1 MRAQKKPEEPVPQ
14 LDNIEQ
20 VTRKTPEGEIIQ
32 EWVKMKNSQFKHF
45 NLCMNQIDD
54 DVEQSLAAMLERTA
68 DDVGVTL
75 SSNKVSEEMCARIH
89 EKIRLQHTSN
99 IELQQ
104 AQADSE
110 GHSIEHIVIDQG
122 IHLKRLAI

>member
-20 VTRKTPEGEIIQ
+20 VTRKTPEGEIVQ

-45 NLCMNQIDD
+45 NLCMNAVDD
-54 DVEQSLAAMLERTA
+54 DIEEALAAMLERTG

-75 SSNKVSEEMCARIH
+75 SSNKVSDEMCARLH
-89 EKIRLQHTSN
+89 EKIR
-99 IELQQ
+99 
-104 AQADSE
+104 
-110 GHSIEHIVIDQG
+110 V
-122 IHLKRLAI
+122 